1 MKRYKNR
8 GFSKP
13 AVLASAVL
21 LAVAGGGASWY
32 FLNQSSDSPI
42 LHIEDESTRN
52 LINNVDMSSP
62 ISVASALQNTLIT
75 NNYTGTDILVNR
87 LRELEFAEKTGK
99 PITSMTK
106 EQKETQVDI
115 SSYLVP
121 AAVESIEN
129 KIKRLNHDLNSK
141 ISPTSYEETLN
152 GLTSIFKFFTPKSAE
167 TQIIASNITAYN
179 AYKSHPDYMISDIR
193 AMYGPY
199 NALAVCRYL
208 IGLEDYS
215 RLSAQELLDHIVRE
229 SHHLIK
235 QIPIQIS
242 DKPKHYSAID
252 FTEINTR
259 KLYNLS
265 DIDLHLPNILSYVLL
280 INDPS
285 ILPQQK
291 EKAFA
296 SLQEAFETRLTASQN
311 LLFRAKTYFQCQ
323 ATTSTSF
330 GVEIKRLNPVVRNV
344 SKLGTLTLNA
354 SRANLAYPLKGCADM
369 ESIYILYPDS
379 KEYEDLMAR
388 SERKM
393 SDEEREMVKRDIALL
408 KKFEAGE
415 KNIAASITASDIAAT
430 ESHLELHPEQGY
442 FIGKKPSSNGML
454 FNLMLPSTGLLRA
467 LNINPDA
474 DPIFTDNI
482 QNVHKRKQAIYKLG
496 LVEDYTLIENSL
508 AELDFTKLAKDYYDY
523 ILARNEKNKDII
535 KHSSASEY
543 AMNKSGY
550 DYTGINA
557 IHTSTGPDTNNDT
570 VTSVSDLT
578 SVSAENDGMN
588 TITVATAV
596 ENTESNSHETTEDSG
611 PNEIASST
619 VETPAENEA
628 ETNVVATSENQA
640 TSEEPAIV
648 VEAPATTTQVVAETK
663 AQATDTAS
671 KDVNEATKDEGQVLA
686 TTEVEVKSK
695 DANKEASANETIN
708 VVASAEDPTTSE
720 ANVSAPKFMNAAELR
735 KAKVAQVEADVK
747 NGSSDAMVELAIRYI
762 GGINGVKR
770 DHKKAAQLLQKAQG
784 LTENNRVDA
793 LLGSLYYSSPVFA
806 SKDKKA
812 GAQMVVKAAADGA
825 LEAYGTAGTVL
836 LEGKYVKKDYQ
847 RALQYLSLAADN
859 DDRNAQYQLAT
870 MYLDGNKGVAR
881 SPEKAYPLLTNAS
894 KTIPNAAYLLAELVR
909 GNELPNAHDE
919 ALADELYIQA
929 ATQGVKNA
937 YKYAGL
943 AILKTGDGIA
953 DVAINKYLAAYKD
966 KGDKEV
972 DEVLLSYYIKKN
984 NRAEIAKLIA
994 SAPEEIQAQF
1004 PVETAKLYVKGAPG
1018 HKRDLKKAEEF
1029 YRKGIAASIPEAY
1042 CGLGDLFLYEPEH
1055 ERDVRAVIGNYTKGA
1070 ELGAYDCIKGLG
1082 IVYSTELY
1090 HTRFTEAYNNISKAA
1105 AMRPNDT
1112 LTNGLMALMQAYG
1125 MGIQKN
1131 EKSAQQLM
1139 KNIKDSS
1146 IINGVRLVLEGDALR
1161 MQQAGCTSTF
1171 LALASGLKSGNK
1183 AWFAYATMSDLLAYG
1198 DYLEKGGAGS
1208 FDNIRFEAGK
1218 VCRHVPVTIMHDV
1231 NGFKF
1236 TTDNSTPEKQY
1247 KNAMALFAG
1256 NGVTKDYEAAYKLM
1270 EQAASQKYTKALNNL
1285 GIFQLFG
1292 IGTSA
1297 FNKNT
1302 FSNLVQAASKGDV
1315 QASLSAAAA
1324 RKYGW
1329 GGTRADSNK
1338 AQDMIY
1344 TATTRGNKAA
1354 LEHLYYGSHY
1364 GIDTGFNKSDEQ
1376 AFRFIALSFIN
1387 EQKAK

>member
-21 LAVAGGGASWY
+21 LAAAGGGASWY
-32 FLNQSSDSPI
+32 FLNQSSDSTFS
-42 LHIEDESTRN
+42 HIEDESTRN

-121 AAVESIEN
+121 AAVESVEN
-129 KIKRLNHDLNSK
+129 KIKQLNRDLNSK
-141 ISPTSYEETLN
+141 ISPASYEETLN
-152 GLTSIFKFFTPKSAE
+152 GLTSIFKFFSPKSAE

-199 NALAVCRYL
+199 DALAVCRYL

-229 SHHLIK
+229 SRHLIK

-242 DKPKHYSAID
+242 DKPKHYSVAD

-259 KLYNLS
+259 KLYDLS
-265 DIDLHLPNILSYVLL
+265 DIYLHLPNVMSYVLL

-285 ILPQQK
+285 ILPQQR

-354 SRANLAYPLKGCADM
+354 SRANLVYPLKGCANM

-430 ESHLELHPEQGY
+430 ESHLELNPEQGY

-474 DPIFTDNI
+474 DPIFTENI
-482 QNVHKRKQAIYKLG
+482 QSVHKRKQAIYKLG
-496 LVEDYTLIENSL
+496 LVEDYSLIENSL
-508 AELDFTKLAKDYYDY
+508 AELDFTKLAQDSYNY
-523 ILARNEKNKDII
+523 IIARNEKEKDII
-535 KHSSASEY
+535 KLSSASEY
-543 AMNKSGY
+543 AMNTRGY
-550 DYTGINA
+550 DSTGGTAVN
-557 IHTSTGPDTNNDT
+557 TTTGPDTNNDT

-578 SVSAENDGMN
+578 SVNAEDDGMH
-588 TITVATAV
+588 TITVTTAV
-596 ENTESNSHETTEDSG
+596 ENTESTSNETPDGSG
-611 PNEIASST
+611 LNEIATSA
-619 VETPAENEA
+619 VGTPAENEA
-628 ETNVVATSENQA
+628 GTNVVATSENVA
-640 TSEEPAIV
+640 TTEEPAIV
-648 VEAPATTTQVVAETK
+648 IEAPATN
-663 AQATDTAS
+663 TAS
-671 KDVNEATKDEGQVLA
+671 KDVNETTKDEGQVLA
-686 TTEVEVKSK
+686 TTEVATTTPEAEVKSEE
-695 DANKEASANETIN
+695 ANKEASTNETTN
-708 VVASAEDPTTSE
+708 VVASTEEPTSE
-720 ANVSAPKFMNAAELR
+720 AEVSAPKFMDAAKLR

-784 LTENNRVDA
+784 LTDNKRVDA
-793 LLGSLYYSSPVFA
+793 LLGSLYCSSPVFT

-825 LEAYGTAGTVL
+825 PEAYGVAGTML
-836 LEGKYVKKDYQ
+836 LEGEYIKQDYQ
-847 RALQYLSLAADN
+847 KALQYLSLAADN

-894 KTIPNAAYLLAELVR
+894 KTVPNAAYLLAELVR

-919 ALADELYIQA
+919 ALTDELYIQA
-929 ATQGVKNA
+929 AARGVKNA

-943 AILKTGDGIA
+943 AILKTGNGKA
-953 DVAINKYLAAYKD
+953 DVAINKYLADYKN

-984 NRAEIAKLIA
+984 DRTEIAKLIA
-994 SAPEEIQAQF
+994 SDPKEYQAQF

-1029 YRKGIAASIPEAY
+1029 YRKGIAANIPEAY

-1055 ERDVRAVIGNYTKGA
+1055 KHDVRAGIGNYTKGA

-1090 HTRFTEAYNNISKAA
+1090 HTRYNEAYGYISKAA
-1105 AMRPNDT
+1105 ALRPNDT
-1112 LTNGLMALMQAYG
+1112 LASGLKALMQAYG

-1139 KNIKDSS
+1139 KNIKGSS
-1146 IINGVRLVLEGDALR
+1146 IINGVYLLLEGDALR
-1161 MQQAGCTSTF
+1161 MQQVGCTSTF

-1183 AWFAYATMSDLLAYG
+1183 AWYAYATMSDLLAYG
-1198 DYLEKGGAGS
+1198 DYLKKGGAGS
-1208 FDNIRFEAGK
+1208 FDNIKFEAGK
-1218 VCRHVPVTIMHDV
+1218 VCRNVPVTIMHDV

-1247 KNAMALFAG
+1247 ENAMALFAG
-1256 NGVTKDYEAAYKLM
+1256 NGVKKDYEAAYKLM
-1270 EQAASQKYTKALNNL
+1270 EQAASQNYTKALNNL

-1292 IGTSA
+1292 IGTTA
-1297 FNKNT
+1297 FHKNT
-1302 FSNLVQAASKGDV
+1302 FSNLVQAASKGDA

-1324 RKYGW
+1324 RKFGW
-1329 GGTRADSNK
+1329 GGTKADSNK

-1364 GIDTGFNKSDEQ
+1364 GSITGFKKSDEQ